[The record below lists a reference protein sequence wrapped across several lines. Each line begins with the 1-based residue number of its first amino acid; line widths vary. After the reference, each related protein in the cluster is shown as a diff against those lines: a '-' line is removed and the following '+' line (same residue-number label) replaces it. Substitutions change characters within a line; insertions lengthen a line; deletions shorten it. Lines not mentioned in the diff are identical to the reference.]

1 MADPDRPNVLVFLTD
16 QQRFD
21 STGVHGNPLGLTP
34 NLDRLA
40 ATGTHFSHAFTPQPV
55 CAPARAALQTGQYQ
69 NRTGVYRNGC
79 VLPPGIPTLA
89 HHFGAAGYRT
99 GYVGKWHLAGTDDQP
114 VPPELRGGYEH
125 WLGADV
131 VEFISSPFEAR
142 LYDTDGADVR
152 LPGYRAD
159 AYVDAAIDY
168 LSRPRADPFLL
179 FVSLIEPHHHNPD
192 DDYPAPQG
200 YAERYAG
207 RWTPGDLAALGGT
220 TEEHLPGYWGMV
232 RRVDEAFGRLLDA
245 LQAHGLRD
253 DTVVAFTSDHGCH
266 FKTRNREYK
275 RSAHDASIRVPLVL
289 DGPGLRGG
297 GRRDDLVSL
306 IDLPPTLLDAAGL
319 PAPDAMQGVSLLR
332 ERDRDA
338 VFVQISESH
347 VGRAIRTR
355 RWKYSVRAPHAD
367 GRADPGAPEYVE
379 DLLYDL
385 DADPY
390 ELTNL
395 AGRPSHTEV
404 AAHLRRQLTASMLAA
419 GEPVPVIRAA
429 GREG

>member
-1 MADPDRPNVLVFLTD
+1 VTSGRPNVLVFLTD

-34 NLDRLA
+34 NLDRMA
-40 ATGTHFSHAFTPQPV
+40 GTGTHFSHAFTPQPV

-69 NRTGVYRNGC
+69 NRTGVYRNEC
-79 VLPPGIPTLA
+79 VLPPDIPTLA
-89 HHFGAAGYRT
+89 HHFAAAGYQT
-99 GYVGKWHLAGTDDQP
+99 GYVGKWHLAGTDDKP
-114 VPPELRGGYEH
+114 VPPELRGGYQH

-131 VEFISSPFEAR
+131 VEFISSPFAAR
-142 LYDTDGADVR
+142 LFDADGADVA

-159 AYVDAAIDY
+159 AYVDAAIDW
-168 LSRPRADPFLL
+168 LSRERTDPFLL
-179 FVSLIEPHHHNPD
+179 FVSLIEPHHNNPD
-192 DDYPAPQG
+192 DDYPAPPG

-220 TEEHLPGYWGMV
+220 TAEHLPGYWGMV

-245 LQAHGLRD
+245 LAAHDLRD
-253 DTVVAFTSDHGCH
+253 NTVVAFTSDHGCH

-297 GRRDDLVSL
+297 RRDELVSL

-319 PAPDAMQGVSLLR
+319 PVPDAMQGSSLLR
-332 ERDRDA
+332 ERDREA

-367 GRADPGAPEYVE
+367 GKADPGALEYVE

-385 DADPY
+385 EADPH

-395 AGRPSHTEV
+395 AGRPSHAPV
-404 AAHLRRQLTASMLAA
+404 AEQLRGQLTELMVAA
-419 GEPVPVIRAA
+419 GEPAPVIRPLK
-429 GREG
+429 E